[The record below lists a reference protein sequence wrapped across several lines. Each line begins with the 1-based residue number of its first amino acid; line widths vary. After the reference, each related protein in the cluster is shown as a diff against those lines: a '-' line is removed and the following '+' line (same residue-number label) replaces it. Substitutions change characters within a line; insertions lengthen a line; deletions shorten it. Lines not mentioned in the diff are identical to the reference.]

1 VLVPPPGDA
10 DEVSD
15 EYTEPLFGFGSPSE
29 SRAKLEQLKR
39 EVLEAQEPSNTNK
52 RKEKAKQLKRE
63 RKINE
68 YCAKQERARDKTRA
82 VEDKTR
88 AVEAINN
95 AMKSLYE
102 SENKNIDKTHYPD
115 VESCLALAQKT
126 NRVDWYT
133 FSPTCENLNRKQ
145 KRQLSRKL
153 SILQAIFRGN
163 MERKKISEIP
173 KLVQNEDLDQ
183 LAMRKKV
190 FRERKQEREAKEK
203 LDKLIAESKVEYESD
218 FVNKRIL
225 PGSVGKPDVFPDGYR
240 GDVTSGPR
248 NSRRYNTSNSE
259 MDYNNISKNFAEPK
273 RKIIKEGPFEYIY
286 KNDKNIVDE
295 PLQPMSIYANVEEE
309 LKKHNQ
315 KISEKLDKFY
325 IADMELYKKIRN
337 IERQKEDK
345 DGFLDEDGKE
355 VELDPEQKEFLEKYK
370 KFKKDN
376 AEGETVIVDTPNNT
390 KYELYI
396 DKNGLVT
403 VLKYIDENG
412 LITDFNEKDEY
423 EDSQDQTGGSN
434 NDRHLFDA
442 LENNDLEQMR
452 VAIESGANVNVQNR
466 RGTSPLIF
474 LAKGYYYPN
483 AEIVDLLLTNNADPN
498 LQDRGGETALHWAAA
513 KGYLEIVK
521 KLLESENIDINI
533 TNIDGRNA
541 LHSIFDDEED
551 LFDLEHVETIIKL
564 LIEKGININET
575 DNSGKTALHLA
586 AEQNHGNAVGI
597 LLRAGADE
605 NIKTDD
611 YHPAGQTA
619 YELAENNKNRI
630 ELDRHNSLR
639 EIIPGG
645 DLVER
650 LRITQI
656 ERDLVRVVMT
666 VGEEE
671 HSLQIPRN
679 ILVDT
684 DHNLWTYEPLAL
696 NAFHEFH
703 REKAQAYLAER
714 GQAGITA
721 SYLSEEAKNEDS
733 ILNSLPHDLEK
744 RISKMLGG
752 TNKSNRKK
760 FFKDLKGRNS
770 HVKRIISEKY
780 GEDVELAEEYTHV
793 DSEGHYVYKLKFK
806 GNVTNNEW
814 VYIGGLRIANT
825 PKNEDWISIVNNQI
839 INDIS
844 NELDR
849 LEIPQVKNFQPKK
862 NSPKKQSKG
871 IGSLQKL
878 KLLETG
884 DRINS
889 DEPDEIKQQESDESK
904 EESDENE
911 AARLAEH
918 ARLAAERREE
928 DELAAWVKELEFD
941 SINTKAAEKKD
952 AHIKGVTSLT
962 RADEPPPPPPRK
974 QPHLTALERRRAKK
988 EKLRN
993 SRSGELESPPTPPP
1007 HDDEYNR
1014 LEAAWHQSVR
1024 ERRGYEESKSTEPPN
1039 PIPEP
1044 HTTHSSADLAKLRN
1058 QELKS
1063 ASNRYSDAAK
1073 QKTKSEKKTRKKTR
1087 EKEKKWYRRAEA
1099 AEEAR
1104 VKREREREREE
1115 EARVERERER
1125 EEERARDAAVKRSQR
1140 EAAMAREARSRRSA
1154 LEYETRLRE
1163 QQLAEELFRLEQAAT
1178 ALRQA
1183 EAAYQQLEAQ
1193 FDPAKAQLQQAK
1205 AMAQMKQA
1213 NAVML
1218 RRGASEEEKR
1228 RASAQFDQA
1237 QARVLNVVN
1246 TMQQATAQ
1254 LQQAKAQL
1262 QQAKAQFE
1270 QAKARV
1276 QRLKNNPPRERT
1288 PRVDGGAYN
1297 KTLKEIQELDDE
1309 IYHRTD
1315 GGGQIFSSNK
1325 KDYEL
1330 EFLNNELSKT
1340 RKRYNTYG
1348 KLLAV
1353 NKLIPKNVDNDIWDY
1368 AMKKY
1373 KFFKKN
1379 YYEFRAPNNVLDL
1392 SVHHMEWLGDW
1403 IDEETLITM
1412 MKVLNILSV
1421 LPTNIHYANS
1431 ESVLEIKQSIEY
1443 AFNINS
1449 NPQRVL
1455 IALLRSQA
1463 FLIEY
1468 YFFML
1473 NHGISRERRFNI
1485 TINKLNS
1492 IFTEI
1497 YKKENYELSL
1507 YKTIHENPF
1516 LSHYE
1521 QREMSEIIDSIIF
1534 YKEIATKSL
1543 KIIFEL
1549 FEEYDKFIFVYLK
1562 EQAQKNDEIEKEKDK
1577 IKMYKLTNRRKKKS
1591 SHWSNHYKTN
1601 ERRLPEIIETKI
1613 DENLL

>member
-1 VLVPPPGDA
+1 MVNDLKFFLKNKKTGFTGGTSPG
-10 DEVSD
+10 EEKVSD

-63 RKINE
+63 RKITTYLNRRRLE
-68 YCAKQERARDKTRA
+68 REDVRALEAEARRQSSIATPAALCA
-82 VEDKTR
+82 VP
-88 AVEAINN
+88 NPP
-95 AMKSLYE
+95 
-102 SENKNIDKTHYPD
+102 PD
-115 VESCLALAQKT
+115 VGACLALAQKT

-173 KLVQNEDLDQ
+173 KLVQNEDLDP

-225 PGSVGKPDVFPDGYR
+225 PGSVGKPDIFPDGYR
-240 GDVTSGPR
+240 GDVKSGPR
-248 NSRRYNTSNSE
+248 KSRRYNTSNSE
-259 MDYNNISKNFAEPK
+259 MDYNNISKNVAEPK
-273 RKIIKEGPFEYIY
+273 RKIIKKGPFEYIY

-434 NDRHLFDA
+434 YDRHLFDALLDA

-551 LFDLEHVETIIKL
+551 LFDLEHVEAIMKL

-586 AEQNHGNAVGI
+586 ATQNHGNAVGI

-605 NIKTDD
+605 NIKTYD

-619 YELAENNKNRI
+619 YELAENKKNRV
-630 ELDRHNSLR
+630 ELDRINRLG

-656 ERDLVRVVMT
+656 DGNSVRAVMT
-666 VGEEE
+666 LGEEE
-671 HSLQIPRN
+671 RSFVMPRN
-679 ILVDT
+679 ILEEVD
-684 DHNLWTYEPLAL
+684 DHDLWTYEPLAL

-721 SYLSEEAKNEDS
+721 SYLAEEAKNEDS

-780 GEDVELAEEYTHV
+780 GEDVELAEEHTHV

-806 GNVTNNEW
+806 GNVTNNKW
-814 VYIGGLRIANT
+814 LYITPVRIANT

-844 NELDR
+844 NKLDI

-862 NSPKKQSKG
+862 NSPKKQSKD
-871 IGSLQKL
+871 IGSLQKV
-878 KLLETG
+878 KFLETG

-889 DEPDEIKQQESDESK
+889 DEPDEIKQQEP
-904 EESDENE
+904 DENE

-928 DELAAWVKELEFD
+928 DELAEIFQAWAKESEFD
-941 SINTKAAEKKD
+941 SINTKAAEKEQ

-962 RADEPPPPPPRK
+962 RADEPPPSPPRK
-974 QPHLTALERRRAKK
+974 QPHLTAVERRRAKK

-993 SRSGELESPPTPPP
+993 SRRGELESPPTPPP
-1007 HDDEYNR
+1007 
-1014 LEAAWHQSVR
+1014 
-1024 ERRGYEESKSTEPPN
+1024 P
-1039 PIPEP
+1039 
-1044 HTTHSSADLAKLRN
+1044 
-1058 QELKS
+1058 
-1063 ASNRYSDAAK
+1063 
-1073 QKTKSEKKTRKKTR
+1073 
-1087 EKEKKWYRRAEA
+1087 
-1099 AEEAR
+1099 
-1104 VKREREREREE
+1104 
-1115 EARVERERER
+1115 
-1125 EEERARDAAVKRSQR
+1125 
-1140 EAAMAREARSRRSA
+1140 
-1154 LEYETRLRE
+1154 
-1163 QQLAEELFRLEQAAT
+1163 
-1178 ALRQA
+1178 
-1183 EAAYQQLEAQ
+1183 
-1193 FDPAKAQLQQAK
+1193 
-1205 AMAQMKQA
+1205 
-1213 NAVML
+1213 
-1218 RRGASEEEKR
+1218 
-1228 RASAQFDQA
+1228 
-1237 QARVLNVVN
+1237 
-1246 TMQQATAQ
+1246 
-1254 LQQAKAQL
+1254 
-1262 QQAKAQFE
+1262 
-1270 QAKARV
+1270 
-1276 QRLKNNPPRERT
+1276 
-1288 PRVDGGAYN
+1288 
-1297 KTLKEIQELDDE
+1297 DDE

-1373 KFFKKN
+1373 TFFKKN
-1379 YYEFRAPNNVLDL
+1379 YYEFRSTNNVLDL
-1392 SVHHMEWLGDW
+1392 AVHHMEWLGDW
-1403 IDEETLITM
+1403 IDEDTLAAMI
-1412 MKVLNILSV
+1412 KVFNILSV
-1421 LPTNIHYANS
+1421 LPPNIHYANS
-1431 ESVLEIKQSIEY
+1431 ASVLEIKQSIEY
-1443 AFNINS
+1443 ALNINS

-1473 NHGISRERRFNI
+1473 NHGISRDRRFNI

-1497 YKKENYELSL
+1497 YKKKNYELSL

-1516 LSHYE
+1516 LSYHE
-1521 QREMSEIIDSIIF
+1521 QREMSEIIESVIF

-1543 KIIFEL
+1543 KIIYEL
-1549 FEEYDKFIFVYLK
+1549 FEEHDKYIFVYLK
-1562 EQAQKNDEIEKEKDK
+1562 EQSQKNDEIEKEKDK

>member
-1 VLVPPPGDA
+1 MVNDLNFFLKKNKKTSFTGGTSPG
-10 DEVSD
+10 EEKVSD

-63 RKINE
+63 RKFNE
-68 YCAKQERARDKTRA
+68 YYVKQERAR
-82 VEDKTR
+82 DKTR

-240 GDVTSGPR
+240 GDVKSGPR

-434 NDRHLFDA
+434 YDRHLFDA
-442 LENNDLEQMR
+442 LGNNDLEQMR

-466 RGTSPLIF
+466 RGTSPLIS

-483 AEIVDLLLTNNADPN
+483 VEIVDLLLTNNADPN

-513 KGYLEIVK
+513 RGYLEIVK

-551 LFDLEHVETIIKL
+551 LFDLEHVETIMKL

-605 NIKTDD
+605 NIKTYD

-619 YELAENNKNRI
+619 YELAKNKKNSI
-630 ELDRHNSLR
+630 ELDRHNSLG

-645 DLVER
+645 DLIES

-656 ERDLVRVVMT
+656 ERNSVRAVMT
-666 VGEEE
+666 IGSAE
-671 HSLQIPRN
+671 HFFEMPRN
-679 ILVDT
+679 ILEED

-721 SYLSEEAKNEDS
+721 SYLSEEAKKKDS

-744 RISKMLGG
+744 RISKML
-752 TNKSNRKK
+752 
-760 FFKDLKGRNS
+760 
-770 HVKRIISEKY
+770 
-780 GEDVELAEEYTHV
+780 
-793 DSEGHYVYKLKFK
+793 
-806 GNVTNNEW
+806 
-814 VYIGGLRIANT
+814 
-825 PKNEDWISIVNNQI
+825 
-839 INDIS
+839 
-844 NELDR
+844 
-849 LEIPQVKNFQPKK
+849 
-862 NSPKKQSKG
+862 
-871 IGSLQKL
+871 
-878 KLLETG
+878 
-884 DRINS
+884 
-889 DEPDEIKQQESDESK
+889 
-904 EESDENE
+904 
-911 AARLAEH
+911 
-918 ARLAAERREE
+918 
-928 DELAAWVKELEFD
+928 
-941 SINTKAAEKKD
+941 
-952 AHIKGVTSLT
+952 
-962 RADEPPPPPPRK
+962 
-974 QPHLTALERRRAKK
+974 
-988 EKLRN
+988 
-993 SRSGELESPPTPPP
+993 
-1007 HDDEYNR
+1007 
-1014 LEAAWHQSVR
+1014 
-1024 ERRGYEESKSTEPPN
+1024 
-1039 PIPEP
+1039 
-1044 HTTHSSADLAKLRN
+1044 
-1058 QELKS
+1058 
-1063 ASNRYSDAAK
+1063 
-1073 QKTKSEKKTRKKTR
+1073 
-1087 EKEKKWYRRAEA
+1087 
-1099 AEEAR
+1099 
-1104 VKREREREREE
+1104 
-1115 EARVERERER
+1115 
-1125 EEERARDAAVKRSQR
+1125 
-1140 EAAMAREARSRRSA
+1140 
-1154 LEYETRLRE
+1154 
-1163 QQLAEELFRLEQAAT
+1163 
-1178 ALRQA
+1178 
-1183 EAAYQQLEAQ
+1183 
-1193 FDPAKAQLQQAK
+1193 
-1205 AMAQMKQA
+1205 
-1213 NAVML
+1213 
-1218 RRGASEEEKR
+1218 
-1228 RASAQFDQA
+1228 
-1237 QARVLNVVN
+1237 
-1246 TMQQATAQ
+1246 
-1254 LQQAKAQL
+1254 
-1262 QQAKAQFE
+1262 
-1270 QAKARV
+1270 
-1276 QRLKNNPPRERT
+1276 
-1288 PRVDGGAYN
+1288 
-1297 KTLKEIQELDDE
+1297 
-1309 IYHRTD
+1309 

-1379 YYEFRAPNNVLDL
+1379 YYEFRSTNNDLDL
-1392 SVHHMEWLGDW
+1392 VVHYMEWLGDW
-1403 IDEETLITM
+1403 IDEDTLAAMI
-1412 MKVLNILSV
+1412 KVFNILDV
-1421 LPTNIHYANS
+1421 LPPNIHYANS
-1431 ESVLEIKQSIEY
+1431 ASVLEIKQSIEY
-1443 AFNINS
+1443 ALNINS

-1473 NHGISRERRFNI
+1473 NHGISRDRRFNI

-1497 YKKENYELSL
+1497 YKKKNYELSL

-1516 LSHYE
+1516 LSYHE
-1521 QREMSEIIDSIIF
+1521 QREMSEIIESVIF

-1543 KIIFEL
+1543 KIIYEL
-1549 FEEYDKFIFVYLK
+1549 FEEHDKYIFVYLK
-1562 EQAQKNDEIEKEKDK
+1562 EQSQKNDEIEKEKDK

>member
-1 VLVPPPGDA
+1 MVHDLNFFLKKNKKTGFTGGTSPG
-10 DEVSD
+10 EEKVSD
-15 EYTEPLFGFGSPSE
+15 EYTEPSFGFGSPSE
-29 SRAKLEQLKR
+29 SRSKLQQLRQEAAQAQEEKEKYYLTPDGLEHARREQLADSRRQRKITTYLNRRRLER
-39 EVLEAQEPSNTNK
+39 EDQL
-52 RKEKAKQLKRE
+52 RKEAANPIQALP
-63 RKINE
+63 
-68 YCAKQERARDKTRA
+68 TPPTA
-82 VEDKTR
+82 VHTPP
-88 AVEAINN
+88 
-95 AMKSLYE
+95 
-102 SENKNIDKTHYPD
+102 ENLLPD
-115 VESCLALAQKT
+115 VGACLALAQKT

-190 FRERKQEREAKEK
+190 FRERKQDMEAKEK
-203 LDKLIAESKVEYESD
+203 LDKLIAKSKVEYESD

-225 PGSVGKPDVFPDGYR
+225 PGSVGKPNIMPDGYS
-240 GDVTSGPR
+240 GDMKSGPR

-259 MDYNNISKNFAEPK
+259 MDYNISKNFVEPN

-466 RGTSPLIF
+466 RGTSPLIS

-541 LHSIFDDEED
+541 LHSIFDDDEED
-551 LFDLEHVETIIKL
+551 LFDLEHVETIMKL

-586 AEQNHGNAVGI
+586 AKQNHGNAVGI

-605 NIKTDD
+605 NIKTYD
-611 YHPAGQTA
+611 YNPAGQTA
-619 YELAENNKNRI
+619 YELAENIRNRI
-630 ELDRHNSLR
+630 ELDRNNRLG
-639 EIIPGG
+639 EIIQGG
-645 DLVER
+645 NLADQV
-650 LRITQI
+650 RITHM
-656 ERDLVRVVMT
+656 ERDLVRAIMT

-671 HSLQIPRN
+671 RSLQIPRD
-679 ILVDT
+679 ILVDN

-721 SYLSEEAKNEDS
+721 SYLSEEAKKKDS

-780 GEDVELAEEYTHV
+780 GEDVELAEEHTHV

-814 VYIGGLRIANT
+814 VYITPLRIANT
-825 PKNEDWISIVNNQI
+825 PKNEDWISIFNNQI

-844 NELDR
+844 NELDK
-849 LEIPQVKNFQPKK
+849 LEIHQVKNSQPKK
-862 NSPKKQSKG
+862 NSPKKQSKD

-889 DEPDEIKQQESDESK
+889 DEPDEIKQQEPDES
-904 EESDENE
+904 EEEPDENE

-928 DELAAWVKELEFD
+928 DELAEIFQAWAKESEFD
-941 SINTKAAEKKD
+941 SINTKAAEKEQ

-974 QPHLTALERRRAKK
+974 QPHLTAVERRRAKK

-993 SRSGELESPPTPPP
+993 SRRGELESPPTPPP
-1007 HDDEYNR
+1007 PDDEDDS

-1024 ERRGYEESKSTEPPN
+1024 ERRGYEESKSTEPLN

-1058 QELKS
+1058 KDFKR

-1099 AEEAR
+1099 DEEAR
-1104 VKREREREREE
+1104 VK
-1115 EARVERERER
+1115 RERER
-1125 EEERARDAAVKRSQR
+1125 EEERARDAAVERSR
-1140 EAAMAREARSRRSA
+1140 LEAAQERSRRRRSS
-1154 LEYETRLRE
+1154 LEYEIRLRE
-1163 QQLAEELFRLEQAAT
+1163 KQLAAASARLRETSAK
-1178 ALRQA
+1178 
-1183 EAAYQQLEAQ
+1183 EASAR
-1193 FDPAKAQLQQAK
+1193 
-1205 AMAQMKQA
+1205 
-1213 NAVML
+1213 V
-1218 RRGASEEEKR
+1218 RGASEEETR
-1228 RASAQFDQA
+1228 Q
-1237 QARVLNVVN
+1237 V
-1246 TMQQATAQ
+1246 
-1254 LQQAKAQL
+1254 KAQL
-1262 QQAKAQFE
+1262 RQAIAQYD

-1276 QRLKNNPPRERT
+1276 QRLKNNAPRERT

-1297 KTLKEIQELDDE
+1297 KTLKEIQELDDEIYHRTDDDE

-1373 KFFKKN
+1373 TFFKKN
-1379 YYEFRAPNNVLDL
+1379 YYEFRSPNNVLDL
-1392 SVHHMEWLGDW
+1392 AVHHMEWLGDW
-1403 IDEETLITM
+1403 IDEDTLAAMI
-1412 MKVLNILSV
+1412 KVFNILSV
-1421 LPTNIHYANS
+1421 LPPNIHYANS
-1431 ESVLEIKQSIEY
+1431 DSVFEIKQSIEY
-1443 AFNINS
+1443 ALNINS

-1473 NHGISRERRFNI
+1473 NHGISRDRRFNI

-1497 YKKENYELSL
+1497 YKKKNYELSL

-1516 LSHYE
+1516 LSYFSYYE
-1521 QREMSEIIDSIIF
+1521 QREMSKIIESVIF
-1534 YKEIATKSL
+1534 YKEIAIKSL
-1543 KIIFEL
+1543 KIIYEL
-1549 FEEYDKFIFVYLK
+1549 FEEHDKYIFVYLK
-1562 EQAQKNDEIEKEKDK
+1562 EQSQKNDETEKKQDR
-1577 IKMYKLTNRRKKKS
+1577 IKMYKLTNRRKNFP
-1591 SHWSNHYKTN
+1591 SHWSKHYKTN
-1601 ERRLPEIIETKI
+1601 ESLLPEIIETKI

>member
-1 VLVPPPGDA
+1 MVNDLKFFLKKNKKTRFTGGTSPG
-10 DEVSD
+10 EEKVSD
-15 EYTEPLFGFGSPSE
+15 EYTEPSFGFGSPSE
-29 SRAKLEQLKR
+29 SRSKLQQLRQEAAQAQEEKEKYYLTPDGLEHARREQLADSRRQRKITTYLNRRRLER
-39 EVLEAQEPSNTNK
+39 EDQL
-52 RKEKAKQLKRE
+52 RKEAANPIQALP
-63 RKINE
+63 
-68 YCAKQERARDKTRA
+68 TPPTA
-82 VEDKTR
+82 VHTPP
-88 AVEAINN
+88 
-95 AMKSLYE
+95 
-102 SENKNIDKTHYPD
+102 ENLLPD
-115 VESCLALAQKT
+115 VGACLALAQKT

-190 FRERKQEREAKEK
+190 FRERKQDMEAKEK
-203 LDKLIAESKVEYESD
+203 LDKLIAKSKVEYESD

-225 PGSVGKPDVFPDGYR
+225 PGSVGKPNIMPDGYR
-240 GDVTSGPR
+240 GDVKSGPR
-248 NSRRYNTSNSE
+248 NSRRYNTSNYE
-259 MDYNNISKNFAEPK
+259 MDYNNISKNFGEPN

-286 KNDKNIVDE
+286 KIDKNIVDE

-533 TNIDGRNA
+533 TKIDGRNA
-541 LHSIFDDEED
+541 LHSIFDEED

-586 AEQNHGNAVGI
+586 AEKNHGNAVGI

-744 RISKMLGG
+744 RISKML
-752 TNKSNRKK
+752 
-760 FFKDLKGRNS
+760 
-770 HVKRIISEKY
+770 
-780 GEDVELAEEYTHV
+780 
-793 DSEGHYVYKLKFK
+793 
-806 GNVTNNEW
+806 
-814 VYIGGLRIANT
+814 
-825 PKNEDWISIVNNQI
+825 
-839 INDIS
+839 
-844 NELDR
+844 
-849 LEIPQVKNFQPKK
+849 
-862 NSPKKQSKG
+862 
-871 IGSLQKL
+871 
-878 KLLETG
+878 
-884 DRINS
+884 
-889 DEPDEIKQQESDESK
+889 
-904 EESDENE
+904 
-911 AARLAEH
+911 
-918 ARLAAERREE
+918 
-928 DELAAWVKELEFD
+928 
-941 SINTKAAEKKD
+941 
-952 AHIKGVTSLT
+952 
-962 RADEPPPPPPRK
+962 
-974 QPHLTALERRRAKK
+974 
-988 EKLRN
+988 
-993 SRSGELESPPTPPP
+993 
-1007 HDDEYNR
+1007 
-1014 LEAAWHQSVR
+1014 
-1024 ERRGYEESKSTEPPN
+1024 
-1039 PIPEP
+1039 
-1044 HTTHSSADLAKLRN
+1044 
-1058 QELKS
+1058 
-1063 ASNRYSDAAK
+1063 
-1073 QKTKSEKKTRKKTR
+1073 
-1087 EKEKKWYRRAEA
+1087 
-1099 AEEAR
+1099 
-1104 VKREREREREE
+1104 
-1115 EARVERERER
+1115 
-1125 EEERARDAAVKRSQR
+1125 
-1140 EAAMAREARSRRSA
+1140 
-1154 LEYETRLRE
+1154 
-1163 QQLAEELFRLEQAAT
+1163 
-1178 ALRQA
+1178 
-1183 EAAYQQLEAQ
+1183 
-1193 FDPAKAQLQQAK
+1193 
-1205 AMAQMKQA
+1205 
-1213 NAVML
+1213 
-1218 RRGASEEEKR
+1218 
-1228 RASAQFDQA
+1228 
-1237 QARVLNVVN
+1237 
-1246 TMQQATAQ
+1246 
-1254 LQQAKAQL
+1254 
-1262 QQAKAQFE
+1262 
-1270 QAKARV
+1270 
-1276 QRLKNNPPRERT
+1276 
-1288 PRVDGGAYN
+1288 
-1297 KTLKEIQELDDE
+1297 
-1309 IYHRTD
+1309 

>member
-1 VLVPPPGDA
+1 MVNDLKFFLKKNKKTSFTGGTSPG
-10 DEVSD
+10 EEKVSD
-15 EYTEPLFGFGSPSE
+15 EYTEPSFGFGSLSE
-29 SRAKLEQLKR
+29 SRSKLQQLRQEAAQAQEEKERYYLTPDGLEQARREQLADSRKQRKR
-39 EVLEAQEPSNTNK
+39 TTYLNRRRLEREDQL
-52 RKEKAKQLKRE
+52 RKEAANPIQALP
-63 RKINE
+63 
-68 YCAKQERARDKTRA
+68 TPPTA
-82 VEDKTR
+82 VHTPP
-88 AVEAINN
+88 
-95 AMKSLYE
+95 
-102 SENKNIDKTHYPD
+102 ENLLPD
-115 VESCLALAQKT
+115 VGACLALAQKT

-145 KRQLSRKL
+145 KRKLSRKL

-190 FRERKQEREAKEK
+190 FRERKQDMEAKEK
-203 LDKLIAESKVEYESD
+203 LDKLIAKSKVEYESD

-225 PGSVGKPDVFPDGYR
+225 PGSVGKPNVMPDGWS
-240 GDVTSGPR
+240 GDMKSGPR

-259 MDYNNISKNFAEPK
+259 MDYNISKNFVEPN

-396 DKNGLVT
+396 EKNGLVT

-434 NDRHLFDA
+434 NDKHLLDA
-442 LENNDLEQMR
+442 AASKNLEKMR
-452 VAIESGANVNVQNR
+452 VAIESGANVNVTNHR
-466 RGTSPLIF
+466 SISPLISV
-474 LAKGYYYPN
+474 AKGWGEPN
-483 AEIVDLLLTNNADPN
+483 IEMVDLLLTNNADPN

-513 KGYLEIVK
+513 RGYLEIVK

-551 LFDLEHVETIIKL
+551 TFDPDNVEPIIKL

-586 AEQNHGNAVGI
+586 AEQNHGGAVGI

-605 NIKTDD
+605 NIKTYD
-611 YHPAGQTA
+611 YNPAGQTA
-619 YELAENNKNRI
+619 YELAENIRNRI
-630 ELDRHNSLR
+630 ELDRINRLG

-645 DLVER
+645 DLVEM

-656 ERDLVRVVMT
+656 EHNSVTAVMT
-666 VGEEE
+666 VGGEE
-671 HSLQIPRN
+671 HRFEMPRN
-679 ILVDT
+679 ILEEVDNH
-684 DHNLWTYEPLAL
+684 DLWAYEPVAL

-721 SYLSEEAKNEDS
+721 SYLSEEAKKKDS

-780 GEDVELAEEYTHV
+780 GEDVELAEEHTHV

-814 VYIGGLRIANT
+814 VYITPLRIANT
-825 PKNEDWISIVNNQI
+825 PKNEDWISIFNNQI

-844 NELDR
+844 NELDKR
-849 LEIPQVKNFQPKK
+849 EIPQVKNSQPKK
-862 NSPKKQSKG
+862 NSPKKQSKD

-889 DEPDEIKQQESDESK
+889 DEPDEIKQQEPDES
-904 EESDENE
+904 EEEPDENE

-928 DELAAWVKELEFD
+928 DELAEIFQAWAKESEFD
-941 SINTKAAEKKD
+941 SINTKAAEKEQ

-974 QPHLTALERRRAKK
+974 QPHLTAHERRRAKN

-993 SRSGELESPPTPPP
+993 SRRGELESPPTPPP
-1007 HDDEYNR
+1007 PDDEIY
-1014 LEAAWHQSVR
+1014 H
-1024 ERRGYEESKSTEPPN
+1024 
-1039 PIPEP
+1039 
-1044 HTTHSSADLAKLRN
+1044 
-1058 QELKS
+1058 
-1063 ASNRYSDAAK
+1063 
-1073 QKTKSEKKTRKKTR
+1073 
-1087 EKEKKWYRRAEA
+1087 
-1099 AEEAR
+1099 
-1104 VKREREREREE
+1104 
-1115 EARVERERER
+1115 
-1125 EEERARDAAVKRSQR
+1125 
-1140 EAAMAREARSRRSA
+1140 
-1154 LEYETRLRE
+1154 
-1163 QQLAEELFRLEQAAT
+1163 
-1178 ALRQA
+1178 
-1183 EAAYQQLEAQ
+1183 
-1193 FDPAKAQLQQAK
+1193 
-1205 AMAQMKQA
+1205 
-1213 NAVML
+1213 
-1218 RRGASEEEKR
+1218 
-1228 RASAQFDQA
+1228 
-1237 QARVLNVVN
+1237 
-1246 TMQQATAQ
+1246 
-1254 LQQAKAQL
+1254 
-1262 QQAKAQFE
+1262 
-1270 QAKARV
+1270 
-1276 QRLKNNPPRERT
+1276 RT
-1288 PRVDGGAYN
+1288 D
-1297 KTLKEIQELDDE
+1297 DDE

-1373 KFFKKN
+1373 TFFKKN
-1379 YYEFRAPNNVLDL
+1379 YYEFRSPNNVLDL
-1392 SVHHMEWLGDW
+1392 AVHQMEWLGDW
-1403 IDEETLITM
+1403 IDEDTLAAMI
-1412 MKVLNILSV
+1412 KVFNILSV
-1421 LPTNIHYANS
+1421 LPPNIHYANS
-1431 ESVLEIKQSIEY
+1431 DSVFEIKQSIEY
-1443 AFNINS
+1443 ALNINS

-1473 NHGISRERRFNI
+1473 NHGISRDRRFKI

-1497 YKKENYELSL
+1497 YKKKNYELSL

-1516 LSHYE
+1516 LSYYE
-1521 QREMSEIIDSIIF
+1521 QREMSKIIESVIF

-1543 KIIFEL
+1543 KIIYEL
-1549 FEEYDKFIFVYLK
+1549 FEEHDKYIFVYLK
-1562 EQAQKNDEIEKEKDK
+1562 EQSQKNDETEKKQDR
-1577 IKMYKLTNRRKKKS
+1577 IKMYKLTNRRKNFP
-1591 SHWSNHYKTN
+1591 SHWSKHYKTN
-1601 ERRLPEIIETKI
+1601 ESLLPEIIETKI